1 MAAELSDFAQ
11 LFRRQLELSG
21 LTEEQSMVVLTR
33 GESFPRHVE
42 AAMEAGRS
50 IGATVE
56 LVRIGSAGPDWV
68 GLRTIAVPEL
78 FEQPSA
84 VDAMKEADLVIDLV
98 FLLYAPQLH
107 DILAAGTRVL
117 TAFDPQ
123 ENLAR
128 LFPDQSLRERVE
140 VAEQLI
146 LDASEMHITNAAGT
160 DITYKLNQYGV
171 VTEYGFNDTP
181 GRWDLWPAGF
191 LLTGGDDDGV
201 DGKVVVAP
209 GDALVLPWMQ
219 FVRDPIEFTIEKGQ
233 IVDIRGGV
241 EADVLSEYLEG
252 FDDPDAYGVSHVGW
266 GLNEKASWAALAT
279 APYGSIGMDSR
290 SYYGNVMFST
300 GPNIELGGK
309 NMTAAHID
317 LPMRR
322 CNLFLDGE
330 PIIREGEILVDEMK
344 PAGLKG

>member
-1 MAAELSDFAQ
+1 METLSAFAE

-21 LTEEQSMVVLTR
+21 VTPDESVVVLSR
-33 GESFPRHVE
+33 GESFPRHVDASL
-42 AAMEAGRS
+42 AAARG

-56 LVRIGSAGPDWV
+56 HVRIGSAGPDWV

-84 VDAMKEADLVIDLV
+84 VEAMKAADLVVDLV

-107 DILAAGTRVL
+107 EILAAATRVL

-123 ENLAR
+123 ENLER
-128 LFPDQSLRERVE
+128 LFPDRSLRERVE
-140 VAEQLI
+140 VAEELI
-146 LDASEMHITNAAGT
+146 NGASEMHITNAAGT
-160 DITYKLNQYGV
+160 DVTYKLNQYGV

-219 FVRDPIEFTIEKGQ
+219 FVREPIEFTIEKGR
-233 IVDIRGGV
+233 IVDLRGGV
-241 EADVLSEYLEG
+241 EADVLSEYLAG
-252 FDDPDAYGVSHVGW
+252 FNDPDAYGVSHIGW

-300 GPNIELGGK
+300 GPNIELGGN

-322 CNLFLDGE
+322 CDLYLDGE
-330 PIIREGEILVDEMK
+330 PIIREGKILMEQMQ
-344 PAGLKG
+344 PR